1 MKGEVNTPEKK
12 YLSQKAAQIG
22 PKALHLAWTTWDS
35 TVPSIPYH
43 ANLVFESLLD
53 LVDVC
58 GENSNNSNNS
68 NTSDS
73 EARLTLST
81 IAARLLDVEWHQKV
95 CFDS

>member
-1 MKGEVNTPEKK
+1 MADEKEVATPDKG
-12 YLSQKAAQIG
+12 YLVYKASQIA
-22 PKALHLAWTTWDS
+22 PTALHLAWTTWDS

-58 GENSNNSNNS
+58 GENTNNS
-68 NTSDS
+68 DS
-73 EARLTLST
+73 GLTLST

-95 CFDS
+95 